1 MRQLSDYELKAMKG
15 GLSVTAGLVIGAIVI
30 FLAGFSMA
38 LYDHLAVTKIHET
51 FNESRIKRNKRRG

>member
-30 FLAGFSMA
+30 FLAGVLDGFVRPLSC
-38 LYDHLAVTKIHET
+38 DKD
-51 FNESRIKRNKRRG
+51 S

>member
-30 FLAGFSMA
+30 FLAG
-38 LYDHLAVTKIHET
+38 I
-51 FNESRIKRNKRRG
+51 RRATSDSLCPTDL